1 MEITN
6 LWDKLEPI
14 ADNIDGIRKDLRAG
28 LVPNLPYF
36 VIGNDKL
43 KADLSNRISAIDKE
57 FSCSYIVANY
67 GNGKTNI
74 LRYLEYFFND
84 KFEGYHI
91 KVAYWRADVDKYD
104 LVMFL
109 LYIIQ
114 VMFKK
119 ELCSA
124 FSNASNDNLDA
135 AAKSYDGT
143 YSAIKDY
150 VEKIKEKRSEVD
162 DLNNLIDL
170 GTGRKYTK
178 GAFQKYELPQLTD
191 YNRREVLVFFLN
203 VLAYDNVYIIFAIDE
218 LEKIHEKSKVRF
230 SSFLTSYRELIDLKG
245 DINGHCLITA
255 ATDASGSQL
264 ADINPAF
271 ARRIKDYSA
280 NLETISGYKNIK
292 LLANYLNDLL
302 DSKQETSEIEK
313 IVKILSDQ
321 HISNNNE
328 VIKAVCEKLCNISA
342 IDWKELMKQSS
353 LDRTFSKE
361 KEMLE
366 ANGAF
371 DGIFTKFFD
380 SLSRYVKVSS
390 NITKFEIKASDRI
403 LLFNDQK
410 ALLLFLFSDDYN
422 DNKSRLKN
430 NATLYPDYKIIIFR
444 PVSADTSFDN
454 QYVQDVQA
462 KEIITYDPKELM
474 TLFDMYYDYYAE
486 QGEKIANLIH
496 AYTNNNL

>member
-1 MEITN
+1 
-6 LWDKLEPI
+6 
-14 ADNIDGIRKDLRAG
+14 
-28 LVPNLPYF
+28 
-36 VIGNDKL
+36 
-43 KADLSNRISAIDKE
+43 
-57 FSCSYIVANY
+57 
-67 GNGKTNI
+67 
-74 LRYLEYFFND
+74 
-84 KFEGYHI
+84 
-91 KVAYWRADVDKYD
+91 
-104 LVMFL
+104 
-109 LYIIQ
+109 
-114 VMFKK
+114 MFKE

-124 FSNASNDNLDA
+124 LLNASDDNLDA

-203 VLAYDNVYIIFAIDE
+203 ILASNNVYIIFAIDE
-218 LEKIHEKSKVRF
+218 LEKIHEKSKARF

-292 LLANYLNDLL
+292 LLASYLYDLL
-302 DSKQETSEIEK
+302 DSKQEKSDVEK
-313 IVKILSDQ
+313 IAKILSDQ

-328 VIKAVCEKLCNISA
+328 VIKVICEKLSNTDA
-342 IDWKELMKQSS
+342 IDWKELMKRSS
-353 LDRTFSKE
+353 LDRAYTQEKE
-361 KEMLE
+361 KLE
-366 ANGAF
+366 TNGAF
-371 DGIFTKFFD
+371 DGIYTKFFD

-390 NITKFEIKASDRI
+390 NINKFEVKASDRI
-403 LLFNDQK
+403 LLFIEQK
-410 ALLLFLFSDDYN
+410 TLLLFLFSDDYN
-422 DNKSRLKN
+422 DNESRLKN

-444 PVSADTSFDN
+444 TVSADASFGN
-454 QYVQDVQA
+454 QYVQT